1 MNALTRLVQEAV
13 FIETDANMNSKSEW
27 RLNAK
32 PRPIIERTEWID
44 KKLRSKMLEKEL
56 LEDNKIR
63 VVYGKIEK
71 LIKEKKTK

>member
-32 PRPIIERTEWID
+32 PRLTIGRTEWID
-44 KKLRSKMLEKEL
+44 K
-56 LEDNKIR
+56 
-63 VVYGKIEK
+63 
-71 LIKEKKTK
+71 IKVENA